1 LDLMKVGPPN
11 TCSKYMRKEGQL
23 FGRGTGKGQKPTLIS
38 CSTGV
43 CRPGWSAMIEFQ
55 LKIDSKIT
63 REIVP
68 LIITC
73 FSEAGRV
80 NAVRFPCPEET
91 DEVLIE
97 SWNTS
102 LEEDLLHDRHKV
114 AGLFNDPKFAHG
126 YVEIA
131 DEDAEA
137 VLRSLTELRLFIR
150 ETRLREFI
158 DHELE
163 NGDFTLSQK
172 SKDNQFNY
180 LAYVILAEVQEG
192 LIKCL
197 V

>member
-1 LDLMKVGPPN
+1 
-11 TCSKYMRKEGQL
+11 
-23 FGRGTGKGQKPTLIS
+23 
-38 CSTGV
+38 
-43 CRPGWSAMIEFQ
+43 MIEFQ
-55 LKIDSKIT
+55 LKIDSRIT
-63 REIVP
+63 REVVP
-68 LIITC
+68 LIVKC

-80 NAVRFPCPEET
+80 NTALFPCPEET
-91 DEVLIE
+91 DEELIE

-102 LEEDLLHDRHKV
+102 LEEDLLHDRHKL
-114 AGLFNDPKFAHG
+114 AGLLNDPKFAHG

-131 DEDAEA
+131 DEDAES

-150 ETRLREFI
+150 ETRLSEFM

-172 SKDNQFNY
+172 SKDNQFYY